1 MSYIGNSPGVASQ
14 RIVTSFT
21 ATSGQTL
28 FTLSSGYSLGYLDVF
43 LNGVKLSNSGSDY
56 IATNGTSM
64 TLTQAAA
71 SGDIVECVAYLPRG
85 LSDGY
90 LKSEADARYLSST
103 NGSVTQAK
111 LAAGVA
117 GNGPAFSAYP
127 SSPQSVTLSTAT
139 KILFGTEDFDTNGN
153 FASSRFTP
161 TVAGYYQI
169 SGGIQV
175 ATALTNILLFIYKNG
190 ASIKLLQYT
199 SSSAGSAS
207 GSMLVY
213 LNGSTDYLE
222 LYAAIGVTQN
232 LSDGPAAGTFFQA
245 FLARSAT

>member
-111 LAAGVA
+111 LAAGVS
-117 GNGPAFSAYP
+117 GNGPAFSAYSGALQAV
-127 SSPQSVTLSTAT
+127 SSNTVT
-139 KILFGTEDFDTNGN
+139 KVLFGVETYDTNNN

-161 TVAGYYQI
+161 TVAGYY
-169 SGGIQV
+169 
-175 ATALTNILLFIYKNG
+175 AFTAGVKITANGWFEMMLYKNNVL
-190 ASIKLLQYT
+190 AKTLFYSWP
-199 SSSAGSAS
+199 SSVQLATG
-207 GSMLVY
+207 GCQLYM
-213 LNGSTDYLE
+213 NGSTDFVEIYIRQANNTNVE
-222 LYAAIGVTQN
+222 VNADSSYF
-232 LSDGPAAGTFFQA
+232 DGA
-245 FLARSAT
+245 LIRSAT